1 MAKFTGLL
9 ILAIAAVMSAAAQQP
24 AQSQASSETS
34 APQTARA
41 QVLVLGTYHMA
52 NRGHDIYNLK
62 ADDVLSPKRQAEVAQ
77 LIEVL
82 KKFHPTKIAVEADLL
97 GPDNPTT
104 LERPRQYQEYL
115 AGKREL
121 GRDEVEQ
128 IGFRLAKE
136 LGLKTIYPVNAD
148 YDFPYQRI
156 VDYAKANGRSQE
168 LQQTMDGFGAQVKAQ
183 NEYLT
188 SHTILE
194 TLLYMNSDE
203 KTAEDVGL
211 YYRLVHLGD
220 VGDWAGADLLSDW
233 VRRNL
238 RIYSNVMRLVDS
250 PDERILVIYGAGHL
264 AWLRRDA
271 ASDPTIRLRK
281 LQEFVK

>member
-1 MAKFTGLL
+1 MRKFIVQL
-9 ILAIAAVMSAAAQQP
+9 ILALAAVVPVAAQQALLHP
-24 AQSQASSETS
+24 ASPET
-34 APQTARA
+34 ATQMARA
-41 QVLVLGTYHMA
+41 QLLVLGTYHMA
-52 NRGHDIYNLK
+52 NRGHDLYNLK
-62 ADDVLSPKRQAEVAQ
+62 ADDVLSPQRQAEIAQ

-82 KKFHPTKIAVEADLL
+82 KKFNPTKIAVEADLL
-97 GPDNPTT
+97 APDNPTT
-104 LERPRQYQEYL
+104 LERPRQYADYL

-121 GRDEVEQ
+121 SRDEVEQ
-128 IGFRLAKE
+128 IGFRLARE

-148 YDFPYQRI
+148 YDFPYQRL
-156 VDYAKANGRSQE
+156 VDYAKANDRSPE
-168 LQQTMDGFGAQVKAQ
+168 LQGIMDGFGAQVKAQ
-183 NEYLT
+183 NEYLA

-194 TLLYMNSDE
+194 TLLYMNSDA
-203 KTAEDVGL
+203 KTAEDVGF
-211 YYRLVHLGD
+211 YYRLVHFGE

-250 PDERILVIYGAGHL
+250 PNERVLVIYGAGHL

-271 ASDPTIRLRK
+271 SGDPTVQLKK